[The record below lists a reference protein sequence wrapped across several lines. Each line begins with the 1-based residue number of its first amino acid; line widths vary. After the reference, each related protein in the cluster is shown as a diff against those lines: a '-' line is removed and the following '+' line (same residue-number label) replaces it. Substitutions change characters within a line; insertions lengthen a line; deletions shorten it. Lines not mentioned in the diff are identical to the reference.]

1 MKVSVRPEDLLFG
14 VIPGV
19 QLYAQFT
26 RAFLSFYNASEDG
39 EEQEIKKEVSI
50 GHVFR
55 DMSGEN
61 YIVAGV
67 NFHFDNDLSTLK
79 EDPLVEQG
87 RLTAHSSTSLSFMPL
102 NNFSDPLPL
111 YRVDRVTIMA
121 IHIGSKGNGARKHA
135 DLGRHPKEFD
145 LSNLTAVG
153 QNTSSD
159 AVNGEAQLLRNRM
172 KDPEDVLGKC
182 FIGCEDPA

>member
-14 VIPGV
+14 IIPGV

-39 EEQEIKKEVSI
+39 
-50 GHVFR
+50 
-55 DMSGEN
+55 
-61 YIVAGV
+61 
-67 NFHFDNDLSTLK
+67 
-79 EDPLVEQG
+79 
-87 RLTAHSSTSLSFMPL
+87 TSLSFMPL

-159 AVNGEAQLLRNRM
+159 AVN
-172 KDPEDVLGKC
+172 
-182 FIGCEDPA
+182 